1 MRARIAA
8 SVVLAAGILLGTSA
22 CGFFAPQATLI
33 QYNASDGVSGDVG
46 EMHIRNGLLLSADG
60 ELANLVVSVVN
71 PTDTLR
77 SLLVQYESSKGKV
90 SQSIPVEAN
99 TTVTFGTEGEASV
112 VLENMDSQPGSL
124 FPVFFQYGEETGIE
138 LLLPVLNGMQGEYST
153 LMPTLA
159 PTPTP
164 SAVPTEPSVTEPTD
178 QPTPTPTP
186 SE

>member
-46 EMHIRNGLLLSADG
+46 EIHIRNALLLSDDG

-71 PTDTLR
+71 PTDTLQ
-77 SLLVQYESSKGKV
+77 SVLVQYESSNGKV
-90 SQSIPVEAN
+90 SQSVPVEAN
-99 TTVTFGTEGEASV
+99 TTVTFGTEGAPSV
-112 VLENMDSQPGSL
+112 VLENMDSQPGAL

-138 LLLPVLNGMQGEYST
+138 LLLPVLNGLQGEYST
-153 LMPTLA
+153 LLPTRA
-159 PTPTP
+159 PTE
-164 SAVPTEPSVTEPTD
+164 APTETPAET
-178 QPTPTPTP
+178 PTPTPTP
-186 SE
+186 EPSA